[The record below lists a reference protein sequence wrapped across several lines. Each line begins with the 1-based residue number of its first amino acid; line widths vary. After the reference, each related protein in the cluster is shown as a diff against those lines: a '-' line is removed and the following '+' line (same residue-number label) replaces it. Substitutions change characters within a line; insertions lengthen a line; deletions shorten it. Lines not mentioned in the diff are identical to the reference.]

1 MCIRDRPYSL
11 NPEEVKPQYTS
22 LPGWKEDLTK
32 MRSEEEL
39 PKTFMDYVA
48 FIEAYVET
56 PIKIVSVGP
65 DRNQTI
71 FRSS

>member
-1 MCIRDRPYSL
+1 LS
-11 NPEEVKPQYTS
+11 
-22 LPGWKEDLTK
+22 GWEEDLTK
-32 MRSEEEL
+32 MRSEDEL
-39 PKTFMDYVA
+39 PKAFMDYVA
-48 FIEAYVET
+48 FIEAFVET